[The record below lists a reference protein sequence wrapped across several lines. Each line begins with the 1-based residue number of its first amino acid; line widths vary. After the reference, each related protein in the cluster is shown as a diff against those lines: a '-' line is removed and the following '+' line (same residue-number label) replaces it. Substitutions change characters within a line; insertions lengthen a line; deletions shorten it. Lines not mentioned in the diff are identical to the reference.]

1 MNGGGYP
8 VIDFFFSFPHTSV
21 DSMQKF
27 FNAIFGDP
35 NKKVVDALRRDVE
48 KINAL
53 ERQFTMLSDNE
64 LKGKTLEFRERLAKG
79 ETIDSLVLEAFAAVR
94 EAARRTLA
102 QRHFDV
108 QLMGGLVLFRGGIA
122 EMRTGEGKTLTS
134 TAPLYANALMGKGCH
149 LVTVNDY
156 LAKRDSVWMG
166 QVFHRLGLSTGCIQH
181 EGGFIYDPH
190 FKHEHDSTEE
200 SGHDKERDETGSF
213 RVHTDFLRPVTR
225 KEAYACDI
233 TYGTNN
239 EFGFDYLRDNM
250 AQSAE
255 ACVMRGLAFAI
266 VDEVDSILI
275 DEARTPL
282 IISAPAEQS
291 NELYARFATI
301 TRMLVENTDYNIDEK
316 MRAAT
321 FTEQGIA
328 KVERAFGVENLY
340 ATDGRNLQHFAE
352 SALRA
357 VALYKRDVNYVVKD
371 GGVVI
376 VDEFTGRLMP
386 GRRFSEGIHQA
397 IEAKEGLEVQ
407 RESLTLATITFQNFF
422 RLYEKLG
429 GMTGTAAT
437 EAEEFGKIY
446 ELEVTAIP
454 TNRDVKRV
462 DLPDRVYKNETGK
475 FLAVV
480 REIKERH
487 EKGQPVLVGTVSIE
501 KNEMLGE
508 LLKREGVPFNLLNAK
523 NHEKEAEIIAQAGRI
538 GAVTIA
544 TNMAGRG
551 VDIKLGGVPTDESE
565 AEKVRELGGLHV
577 IGTERHESR
586 RIDNQLR
593 GRSGRQGDPGST
605 QFYVSMEDD
614 LMRIFG
620 SDRVKS
626 MMDRLGIPDDMPI
639 ENSII
644 TGSIEKAQQR
654 VEGHHFDI
662 RKHLLEY
669 DDVLN
674 KHREVVYKRR
684 QEVLEAYASEDNE
697 ALSKAIVEIIE
708 GEVEQVVLF
717 HTAGVVGEH
726 TSAQNGAVVSD
737 TDAKE
742 IVEVVKTIVP
752 LKPEE
757 EQSLKHVTTGEAK
770 DKLKAAENRSMVIE
784 TIMNVVRERFT
795 QARQVIP
802 DPKQFKMFER
812 SIMLRAMDTL
822 WIEHLSAM
830 TSLRTSIGLRSYGQ
844 RDPLIEYKKEAYGMF
859 QRLLGFVN
867 QEIAYNFFKQ
877 ITHVANARAAQQAA
891 RKLVSQQQGG
901 PDSTS
906 PVVGGV
912 AAPRPT
918 SETPNPTPINPTSFK
933 DVGRNDPCPC
943 GSGKKFKKCHG
954 A

>member
-1 MNGGGYP
+1 
-8 VIDFFFSFPHTSV
+8 
-21 DSMQKF
+21 MQKF

-35 NKKVVDALRRDVE
+35 NKKVVDGLRRDVE

-53 ERQFTMLSDNE
+53 ESQFTVLSDEE
-64 LKGKTLEFRERLAKG
+64 LKAKTVEFRERLAKG
-79 ETIDSLVLEAFAAVR
+79 ETIDSLVSEAFAAVR
-94 EAARRTLA
+94 EAARRTLG

-200 SGHDKERDETGSF
+200 SEHDKERDETGSF

-250 AQSAE
+250 AQSTE

-301 TRMLVENTDYNIDEK
+301 MRTLVENTDYNIDEK

-328 KVERAFGVENLY
+328 KVERAFGIENLY
-340 ATDGRNLQHFAE
+340 APDGRNLQHFAE

-454 TNRDVKRV
+454 TNRDVKRL

-508 LLKREGVPFNLLNAK
+508 LLKREGVPFSLLNAK
-523 NHEKEAEIIAQAGRI
+523 NHEKEAEIIAQAGRV

-684 QEVLEAYASEDNE
+684 QEVLEAFASEDNE

-717 HTAGVVGEH
+717 HTAGVVGDH
-726 TSAQNGAVVSD
+726 SSVPNGAVTSD

-757 EQSLKHVTTGEAK
+757 EQSLKDVTTGAAK
-770 DKLKAAENRSMVIE
+770 DKLKAAENRSAVIE
-784 TIMNVVRERFT
+784 TIMTVVRKRFA

-891 RKLVSQQQGG
+891 RKMSSQQQGG

-912 AAPRPT
+912 PAPRPVAET
-918 SETPNPTPINPTSFK
+918 SNPAPINTTSFK
-933 DVGRNDPCPC
+933 DAGRNDPCPC

-954 A
+954 V